1 MKVLVTGGSGFIGTH
16 IVEELKS
23 RGHSVK
29 VFDRRVPKVEGLEWL
44 DGDLRWAGD
53 CDRAVRN
60 VDGIIHLAA
69 RISVDE
75 SLDYI
80 WNYFNDN
87 LMSTVNL
94 FMAAAKHKVNSV
106 VFTSSC
112 EVYGETPRSG
122 ANEEAPCNPTSPY
135 AASKYGAERAA
146 LTFERVHP
154 ALNLAV
160 LRPFNT
166 YGEWQKP
173 YRAGAVIPTFI
184 MEALEGR
191 SLRVHGKGDQI
202 RDYVYV
208 KDIARA
214 HVEVLE
220 KGCEGIFNVASGNP
234 RSINSIAETIVKLV
248 GKGNIEHVP
257 DARKGAQLRYSVGN
271 ASKLAKSTGWRPV
284 HSFEPTLKGVIRW
297 YQRNQPFLP
306 SM

>member
-16 IVEELKS
+16 IVAELRS
-23 RGHSVK
+23 RGHDVR
-29 VFDRRVPKVEGLEWL
+29 VFDRRVPKAEDVEWL

-53 CDRAVRN
+53 CDRAVRD
-60 VDGIIHLAA
+60 VDAIIHLAA

-94 FMAAAKHKVNSV
+94 FMAAAKHKVDRIA
-106 VFTSSC
+106 FTSSC
-112 EVYGETPRSG
+112 EVYGETPSAG
-122 ANEEAPCNPTSPY
+122 ATEGSPCNPTSPY
-135 AASKYGAERAA
+135 AASKYAAERAA

-154 ALNLAV
+154 DLRLAV

-166 YGEWQKP
+166 FGEWQKP

-184 MEALEGR
+184 MEALRGGTLKIHGEGN
-191 SLRVHGKGDQI
+191 QA

-220 KGCEGIFNVASGNP
+220 QEQEGIFNIATGKP
-234 RSINSIAETIVKLV
+234 WTINSLAEKIVSIV
-248 GKGNIEHVP
+248 GKGKIAHVA
-257 DARKGAQLRYSVGN
+257 DTRKGAQLQYSVGN
-271 ASKLAKSTGWRPV
+271 SSKLRKATGWKPIHR
-284 HSFEPTLKGVIRW
+284 FEDSLNSVIRW
-297 YQRNQPFLP
+297 YESNRSFSP